1 MVQAT
6 FNITAVLDTPI
17 EDVWA
22 FVSDVTNQDHWV
34 AGMSGSGVVGGGA
47 IGVGSEVMGTSRFR
61 GRDDTLT
68 VEVTEFDPPRR
79 VSWRSTSGGAFPF
92 ITQIVLT
99 ARGEQATGFS
109 YDVTTISNSMA
120 SALMMGPLRPVMGLI
135 SSRMLREE
143 VTDLRAALDAAA
155 AG

>member
-6 FNITAVLDTPI
+6 FKISAVLDTPI

-22 FVSDVTNQDHWV
+22 FVSDVTNQDQWV
-34 AGMSGSGVVGGGA
+34 AGMSGSAVVGGGA

-79 VSWRSTSGGAFPF
+79 VSWRATSGGAFPF

-99 ARGEQATGFS
+99 AQGEHTTGFS
-109 YDVTTISNSMA
+109 YDVTAISNSMA
-120 SALMMGPLRPVMGLI
+120 SALMMGPLRPLMGLI
-135 SSRMLREE
+135 SNRMLREE

>member
-6 FNITAVLDTPI
+6 FKISAVLDTPI

-34 AGMSGSGVVGGGA
+34 VGMSGSAVVGGGA

-99 ARGEQATGFS
+99 AQGEQATRFA
-109 YDVTTISNSMA
+109 YDVTAISNSMA
-120 SALMMGPLRPVMGLI
+120 SALMMGPLRPLMGLI
-135 SSRMLREE
+135 SNRMLREE
-143 VTDLRAALDAAA
+143 VADLRAALDAAA

>member
-1 MVQAT
+1 MDCMVQAT
-6 FNITAVLDTPI
+6 FKISAVLDTPI

-61 GRDDTLT
+61 GQDDTLT
-68 VEVTEFDPPRR
+68 VEVTEFEPPRR

-99 ARGEQATGFS
+99 AQGEHTTGFS
-109 YDVTTISNSMA
+109 YDVTTDQQQHGVGADDGPAA
-120 SALMMGPLRPVMGLI
+120 SP
-135 SSRMLREE
+135 
-143 VTDLRAALDAAA
+143 
-155 AG
+155 

>member
-6 FNITAVLDTPI
+6 FKISAVLDTPI

-68 VEVTEFDPPRR
+68 VEVTEFEPPRR

-99 ARGEQATGFS
+99 AQGEHTTGFS

-120 SALMMGPLRPVMGLI
+120 SALMMGPLRPLMGLI
-135 SSRMLREE
+135 SNRMLREE
-143 VTDLRAALDAAA
+143 VTDLRAVLDAAA

>member
-6 FNITAVLDTPI
+6 FKISAVLDTPI

-47 IGVGSEVMGTSRFR
+47 IGVGSEVMGTSRFP
-61 GRDDTLT
+61 GRDDTVI
-68 VEVTEFDPPRR
+68 VEVTEFEPPRR
-79 VSWRSTSGGAFPF
+79 VSWRSTSGGVFPF

-99 ARGEQATGFS
+99 AQGENTTGFS
-109 YDVTTISNSMA
+109 YDVTTISNSVA
-120 SALMMGPLRPVMGLI
+120 SALMMGPLRPLMGLI
-135 SSRMLREE
+135 SNRMLREE

>member
-6 FNITAVLDTPI
+6 FNISAVLDTPI
-17 EDVWA
+17 EDVWD
-22 FVSDVTNQDHWV
+22 FVSDVTNQDQWV
-34 AGMSGSGVVGGGA
+34 AGMSGSAVVGGGA

-61 GRDDTLT
+61 GQDDTLT

-99 ARGEQATGFS
+99 AQGEQATRFAYG
-109 YDVTTISNSMA
+109 VTTISNSMA

-135 SSRMLREE
+135 SNRMLREE
-143 VTDLRAALDAAA
+143 VADLRAALDAAA

>member
-6 FNITAVLDTPI
+6 FKITAVLDTPI
-17 EDVWA
+17 EDVWD

-34 AGMSGSGVVGGGA
+34 AGMSGSALVGGGA
-47 IGVGSEVMGTSRFR
+47 IGVGSEVTGTSLFR
-61 GRDDTLT
+61 GREDTVI
-68 VEVTEFDPPRR
+68 VEVTEFEPPRR
-79 VSWRSTSGGAFPF
+79 VCWRSTSGGAFPF

-99 ARGEQATGFS
+99 ARGEQATRFS

-120 SALMMGPLRPVMGLI
+120 SALMMGPLRPLMGLI

-143 VTDLRAALDAAA
+143 VADLRAALDAAA